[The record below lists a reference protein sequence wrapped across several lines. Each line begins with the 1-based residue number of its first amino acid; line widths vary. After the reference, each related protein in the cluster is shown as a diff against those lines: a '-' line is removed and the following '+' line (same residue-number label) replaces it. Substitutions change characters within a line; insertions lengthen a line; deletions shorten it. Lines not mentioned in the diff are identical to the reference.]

1 MGLYLPL
8 LLSAASHLRLT
19 ADMGTT
25 KGLRRGTRYMFARDF
40 RKHGPLALTK
50 YLTVYK
56 RGDIVDIKGNGAIQ
70 KGMPHKS
77 YHGKTGRIYNVSKR
91 AVGIIVNKRIN
102 VRIEH
107 LQHSKCRLDFHKRVE
122 ENNKL
127 KKIAKETG
135 VRQVLKR
142 LPAQP
147 REAESVN
154 HSRNKPVVIH
164 PLPFEFTA

>member
-77 YHGKTGRIYNVSKR
+77 YL
-91 AVGIIVNKRIN
+91 AKRIN

>member
-77 YHGKTGRIYNVSKR
+77 YHGKTGMP
-91 AVGIIVNKRIN
+91 
-102 VRIEH
+102 H
-107 LQHSKCRLDFHKRVE
+107 LQREQARRRHH
-122 ENNKL
+122 
-127 KKIAKETG
+127 
-135 VRQVLKR
+135 RQQ
-142 LPAQP
+142 AHQ
-147 REAESVN
+147 E
-154 HSRNKPVVIH
+154 
-164 PLPFEFTA
+164 PLPRQAHQR

>member
-1 MGLYLPL
+1 M
-8 LLSAASHLRLT
+8 
-19 ADMGTT
+19 
-25 KGLRRGTRYMFARDF
+25 
-40 RKHGPLALTK
+40 
-50 YLTVYK
+50 
-56 RGDIVDIKGNGAIQ
+56 GAIQ

-91 AVGIIVNKRIN
+91 AVGIIVNKRIKNRYLAKRIN

-107 LQHSKCRLDFHKRVE
+107 LQHSKCRLDFHKHVE

-147 REAESVN
+147 RGGERQPQPEQARGDPPS
-154 HSRNKPVVIH
+154 S
-164 PLPFEFTA
+164 L